1 MQSVERA
8 AAVMRLL
15 AGEDQPLTLGAI
27 ADALGLAK
35 GTARGLL
42 LTLQEVGFVEQD
54 RAAGPYRIA
63 PGLFDLGRT
72 RLDPNELRSLA
83 LNWTDALA
91 ARSGESVR
99 LATWE
104 RDCAVVAHHVFGNG
118 RRQECVT
125 TGAVVP
131 LHASALGKVILAYD
145 PGAARS
151 TVGVEL
157 EPLTHRTIT
166 DRRVLIRELA
176 RVRDAGW
183 AVSVEEDEVGT
194 AAIAAPVRD
203 AGGHVVAAVG
213 VQGPCEVLCDIRGVP
228 RPRLVELVVS
238 SGRSISDELGHG
250 RS

>member
-8 AAVMRLL
+8 AALLRLL
-15 AGEDQPLTLGAI
+15 AEEEHPLALGTI

-42 LTLQEVGFVEQD
+42 LTLLEVGFVEQD
-54 RAAGPYRIA
+54 RPAGPYRIA
-63 PGLFDLGRT
+63 PQLFHLGWA

-83 LNWTDALA
+83 LNWADALA

-104 RDCAVVAHHVFGNG
+104 RDRVVVAHHVFGSG
-118 RRQECVT
+118 SRRERVVT
-125 TGAVVP
+125 GTTVP
-131 LHASALGKVILAYD
+131 LHASALGKVILAHD

-157 EPLTHRTIT
+157 QQLTRRTIT
-166 DRRVLIRELA
+166 ERRALHRELA

-183 AVSVEEDEVGT
+183 AVSVEEDEVGM
-194 AAIAAPVRD
+194 AAVAAPIRD
-203 AGGHVVAAVG
+203 AGGHVVASVG
-213 VQGPCEVLCDIRGVP
+213 VQGPVEALCGPGGAP

-238 SGRSISDELGHG
+238 SGRSISGELGHG